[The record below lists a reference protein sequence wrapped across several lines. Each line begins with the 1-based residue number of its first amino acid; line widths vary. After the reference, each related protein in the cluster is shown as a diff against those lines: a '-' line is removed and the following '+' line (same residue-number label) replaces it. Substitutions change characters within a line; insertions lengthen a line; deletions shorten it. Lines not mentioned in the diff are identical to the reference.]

1 MFVSIVLQSA
11 RSHRL
16 ATHSIGARRRGN
28 RASLR
33 GFFCSL
39 LQALTMIETSHLK
52 RGTAAYRRATLALFC
67 AGFATFALLYCIQP
81 LLPLLAAHFA
91 VSAANSSLAL
101 SLTTL
106 SLALCLLISG
116 ALAESWGRKPV
127 MAAALGLASLLGLAC
142 VLVESWHLLLL
153 LRTLLGLAL
162 SGLPALAMAYVGEEF
177 DPDSLPAAMGLYIGG
192 TALGGML
199 GRLLSGLLSD
209 LGGWTLALG
218 GIAALGMVALSLFVW
233 LLPASRHF
241 KAQPLSLTV
250 LLANFRL
257 HLSNPVLRSL
267 FLQGFLLMGGFV
279 ALFNYIGF
287 RLAGAPFG
295 LSSTFIGLLF
305 VVYLGGIFSAG
316 WAGRLVPRFGARQ
329 VLRGGVALMLLGVGL
344 CATPWLASIVVGLG
358 VFTLGFFAAHA
369 VASGQVGS
377 HAQGARAQASALYLC
392 AYYLGSS
399 VVGYGAGYVWDH
411 AGWHPLMALL
421 AGLFVMAGWRARAL

>member
-1 MFVSIVLQSA
+1 
-11 RSHRL
+11 L

-67 AGFATFALLYCIQP
+67 AGFATFGLLYCIQP

-305 VVYLGGIFSAG
+305 IVYLGGIFSAG

-411 AGWHPLMALL
+411 AGWQPLMALL

>member
-1 MFVSIVLQSA
+1 MLAMVTQD
-11 RSHRL
+11 SHL
-16 ATHSIGARRRGN
+16 RRGS
-28 RASLR
+28 A
-33 GFFCSL
+33 G
-39 LQALTMIETSHLK
+39 
-52 RGTAAYRRATLALFC
+52 YRRATLALFC

-81 LLPLLAAHFA
+81 LLPLLAKHYA
-91 VSAANSSLAL
+91 VSAASSSLAL

-106 SLALCLLISG
+106 SLALCLLVSA

-142 VLVESWHLLLL
+142 VLVESWQLLLF
-153 LRTLLGLAL
+153 LRALLGLAL
-162 SGLPALAMAYVGEEF
+162 SGLPALAMAYVSEEF

-209 LGGWTLALG
+209 LGGWQLALG
-218 GIAALGMVALSLFVW
+218 GIASLGLLALVLFVW

-241 KAQPLSLTV
+241 KAQALSPRG
-250 LLANFRL
+250 LLANFRM
-257 HLSNPVLRSL
+257 HLGNPILRAL

-305 VVYLGGIFSAG
+305 VVYLAGIFSAG
-316 WAGRLVPRFGARQ
+316 WAGRLVPRFGARR

-369 VASGQVGS
+369 VASGQVGA
-377 HAQGARAQASALYLC
+377 HARGARAQASALYLC

-411 AGWHPLMALL
+411 AGWLQLMALL
-421 AGLFVMAGWRARAL
+421 AALFVIAGWRARAL

>member
-1 MFVSIVLQSA
+1 MVTQD
-11 RSHRL
+11 SHL
-16 ATHSIGARRRGN
+16 RRGS
-28 RASLR
+28 A
-33 GFFCSL
+33 G
-39 LQALTMIETSHLK
+39 
-52 RGTAAYRRATLALFC
+52 YRRATLALFC

-81 LLPLLAAHFA
+81 LLPLLAKHYA
-91 VSAANSSLAL
+91 VSAASSSLAL

-106 SLALCLLISG
+106 SLAMCLLVSA

-142 VLVESWHLLLL
+142 VLVESWQLLLF
-153 LRTLLGLAL
+153 LRALLGLAL
-162 SGLPALAMAYVGEEF
+162 SGLPALAMAYVSEEF

-209 LGGWTLALG
+209 LGGWQLALG
-218 GIAALGMVALSLFVW
+218 GIASLGLLALVLFVW

-241 KAQPLSLTV
+241 KAQALSPLG
-250 LLANFRL
+250 LLANFRM
-257 HLSNPVLRSL
+257 HLGNPILRVL

-305 VVYLGGIFSAG
+305 VVYLAGIFSAG
-316 WAGRLVPRFGARQ
+316 WAGRLVPRFGARR

-344 CATPWLASIVVGLG
+344 CAPPWLASIVVGLG

-369 VASGQVGS
+369 VASGQVGA
-377 HAQGARAQASALYLC
+377 HARGARAQASALYLC

-411 AGWHPLMALL
+411 AGWLQLMALL
-421 AGLFVMAGWRARAL
+421 AALFVIAGWRARAL

>member
-1 MFVSIVLQSA
+1 
-11 RSHRL
+11 
-16 ATHSIGARRRGN
+16 
-28 RASLR
+28 
-33 GFFCSL
+33 
-39 LQALTMIETSHLK
+39 MIAEHAHLS
-52 RGTAAYRRATLALFC
+52 RGTPAYRRATFALFC

-81 LLPLLAAHFA
+81 LLPMLAAHFS
-91 VSAANSSLAL
+91 VSAASSSLAL

-106 SLALCLLISG
+106 SLAACLLISG

-127 MAAALGLASLLGLAC
+127 MAAALGLASLLGLAS
-142 VLVESWHLLLL
+142 VLVDSWQLLLA
-153 LRTLLGLAL
+153 LRALLGLAL

-177 DPDSLPAAMGLYIGG
+177 EPESLPAAMGLYIGG

-209 LGGWTLALG
+209 LGGWQLALG
-218 GIAALGMVALSLFVW
+218 GIASLGLLALVAFVW
-233 LLPASRHF
+233 LLPPSRHF
-241 KAQPLSLTV
+241 TAQPLSLRI
-250 LLANFRL
+250 LLTNFRL
-257 HLSNPVLRSL
+257 HLGNPVLRGL

-287 RLAGAPFG
+287 RLAGEPFG
-295 LSSTFIGLLF
+295 LSSTLIGLLF

-329 VLRGGVALMLLGVGL
+329 VLRGGVALMLIGVGL
-344 CATPWLASIVVGLG
+344 CATSWLVSIVLGLG
-358 VFTLGFFAAHA
+358 LFTLGFFAAHA

-377 HAQGARAQASALYLC
+377 HAKGARAQASALYLC

-411 AGWHPLMALL
+411 AGWLPLMALL
-421 AGLFVMAGWRARAL
+421 AALFVIAGWRARAL

>member
-1 MFVSIVLQSA
+1 MTAEHAHIS
-11 RSHRL
+11 
-16 ATHSIGARRRGN
+16 
-28 RASLR
+28 
-33 GFFCSL
+33 
-39 LQALTMIETSHLK
+39 
-52 RGTAAYRRATLALFC
+52 RGTPAYRRATLALFC

-81 LLPLLAAHFA
+81 LLPMLAAHFS
-91 VSAANSSLAL
+91 VSAASSSLAL

-127 MAAALGLASLLGLAC
+127 MAAALGLASLLGMAS
-142 VLVESWHLLLL
+142 VLVDSWQLLLV
-153 LRTLLGLAL
+153 LRALLGLAL

-177 DPDSLPAAMGLYIGG
+177 EPESLPAAMGLYIGG

-209 LGGWTLALG
+209 LGGWELALG
-218 GIAALGMVALSLFVW
+218 GIASLGLLALVVFVW
-233 LLPASRHF
+233 LLPPSRHF
-241 KAQPLSLTV
+241 MAQPLSLRV

-257 HLSNPVLRSL
+257 HLGNPVLRGL

-287 RLAGAPFG
+287 RLAGEPFG

-344 CATPWLASIVVGLG
+344 CATPWLVSIVLGLG
-358 VFTLGFFAAHA
+358 LFTLGFFAAHA

-377 HAQGARAQASALYLC
+377 HARGARAQASALYLC

-411 AGWHPLMALL
+411 AGWLPLMALL
-421 AGLFVMAGWRARAL
+421 AALFVIAGWRARAL

>member
-1 MFVSIVLQSA
+1 
-11 RSHRL
+11 
-16 ATHSIGARRRGN
+16 
-28 RASLR
+28 
-33 GFFCSL
+33 
-39 LQALTMIETSHLK
+39 MIAEHAHLS
-52 RGTAAYRRATLALFC
+52 RGTPAYRRATFALFC

-81 LLPLLAAHFA
+81 LLPMLATHFS
-91 VSAANSSLAL
+91 VSAASSSLAL

-106 SLALCLLISG
+106 SLAVCLLISG

-127 MAAALGLASLLGLAC
+127 MAAALGLASLLGLAS
-142 VLVESWHLLLL
+142 VLVDSWQLLLA
-153 LRTLLGLAL
+153 LRALLGLAL

-177 DPDSLPAAMGLYIGG
+177 EPESLPAAMGLYIGG

-209 LGGWTLALG
+209 LGGWQLALG
-218 GIAALGMVALSLFVW
+218 GIASLGLLALVAFVW
-233 LLPASRHF
+233 LLPPSRHF
-241 KAQPLSLTV
+241 TAQPLSLRI
-250 LLANFRL
+250 LLTNFRL
-257 HLSNPVLRSL
+257 HLGNPVLRGL

-287 RLAGAPFG
+287 RLAGEPFG
-295 LSSTFIGLLF
+295 LSSTLIGLLF

-329 VLRGGVALMLLGVGL
+329 VLRGGVALMLIGVGL
-344 CATPWLASIVVGLG
+344 CATSWLVSIVLGLG
-358 VFTLGFFAAHA
+358 LFTLGFFAAHA

-377 HAQGARAQASALYLC
+377 HAKGARAQASALYLC

-411 AGWHPLMALL
+411 AGWLPLMTLL
-421 AGLFVMAGWRARAL
+421 AALFVIAGWRARAL

>member
-1 MFVSIVLQSA
+1 
-11 RSHRL
+11 
-16 ATHSIGARRRGN
+16 
-28 RASLR
+28 
-33 GFFCSL
+33 
-39 LQALTMIETSHLK
+39 MIAEHAHLS
-52 RGTAAYRRATLALFC
+52 RGTPDYRRATFALFC

-81 LLPLLAAHFA
+81 LLPMLATHFS
-91 VSAANSSLAL
+91 VSAASSSLAL

-106 SLALCLLISG
+106 SLAVCLLISG

-127 MAAALGLASLLGLAC
+127 MAAALGLASLLGLAS
-142 VLVESWHLLLL
+142 VLVDSWQLLLA
-153 LRTLLGLAL
+153 LRALLGLAL

-177 DPDSLPAAMGLYIGG
+177 EPESLPAAMGLYIGG

-209 LGGWTLALG
+209 LGGWQLALG
-218 GIAALGMVALSLFVW
+218 GIASLGLLALVVFVW
-233 LLPASRHF
+233 LLPPSRHF
-241 KAQPLSLTV
+241 TAQPLSLRI
-250 LLANFRL
+250 LLTNFRL
-257 HLSNPVLRSL
+257 HLGNPVLRGL

-287 RLAGAPFG
+287 RLAGEPFG
-295 LSSTFIGLLF
+295 LSSTLIGLLF

-329 VLRGGVALMLLGVGL
+329 VLRGGVALMLIGVGL
-344 CATPWLASIVVGLG
+344 CATSWLVSIVLGLG
-358 VFTLGFFAAHA
+358 LFTLGFFAAHA

-377 HAQGARAQASALYLC
+377 HAKGARAQASALYLC

-411 AGWHPLMALL
+411 AGWLPLMALL
-421 AGLFVMAGWRARAL
+421 AALFVIAGWRARAL

>member
-1 MFVSIVLQSA
+1 MVTQD
-11 RSHRL
+11 SHL
-16 ATHSIGARRRGN
+16 RRGS
-28 RASLR
+28 A
-33 GFFCSL
+33 G
-39 LQALTMIETSHLK
+39 
-52 RGTAAYRRATLALFC
+52 YRRATLALFC

-81 LLPLLAAHFA
+81 LLPLLAKHYA
-91 VSAANSSLAL
+91 VSAASSSLAL

-106 SLALCLLISG
+106 SLALCLLVSA

-142 VLVESWHLLLL
+142 VLVESWHLLLF
-153 LRTLLGLAL
+153 LRALLGLAL
-162 SGLPALAMAYVGEEF
+162 SGLPALAMAYVSEEF

-209 LGGWTLALG
+209 LGGWQLALG
-218 GIAALGMVALSLFVW
+218 GIASLGLLALALFVW

-241 KAQPLSLTV
+241 KAQALSPRG
-250 LLANFRL
+250 LLANFRM
-257 HLSNPVLRSL
+257 HLGNPILRVL

-305 VVYLGGIFSAG
+305 VVYMAGIFSAG
-316 WAGRLVPRFGARQ
+316 WAGRLVPRFGARR
-329 VLRGGVALMLLGVGL
+329 VLRGGVALMVLGVGL
-344 CATPWLASIVVGLG
+344 CATPWLVSIVVGLG

-369 VASGQVGS
+369 VASGQVGA
-377 HAQGARAQASALYLC
+377 HARGARAQASALYLC

-411 AGWHPLMALL
+411 AGWLPLMALL
-421 AGLFVMAGWRARAL
+421 AALFVIAGWRARAL

>member
-1 MFVSIVLQSA
+1 
-11 RSHRL
+11 L

-39 LQALTMIETSHLK
+39 LQALTMIKTSHLK

-316 WAGRLVPRFGARQ
+316 WAGRLVPRLGARQ

-344 CATPWLASIVVGLG
+344 CATTWLASIVVGLG